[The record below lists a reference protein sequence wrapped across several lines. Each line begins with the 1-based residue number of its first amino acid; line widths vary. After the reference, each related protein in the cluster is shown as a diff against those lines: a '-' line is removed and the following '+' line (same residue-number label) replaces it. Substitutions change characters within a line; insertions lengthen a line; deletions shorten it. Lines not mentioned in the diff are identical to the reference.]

1 MIRDAIKDVI
11 ESRLAEIK
19 EGRLEATLDELELL
33 FYNAEL
39 G

>member
-1 MIRDAIKDVI
+1 MKISTKTTL
-11 ESRLAEIK
+11 S
-19 EGRLEATLDELELL
+19 LDELELL